1 MNQEELLQA
10 SSRMALAGMLHDLGK
25 FTERAKIPIKSE
37 QERTHQE
44 LYCPLRKAGRKQYHT
59 HKHAAYTAIGIDLI
73 EQNVPHLID
82 EDMFPFANWKS
93 IDTED
98 SLINA
103 AAGHHRPNS
112 YLQWIIATAD
122 RVASGFEREEFE
134 QYNKAEDKNLYQ
146 SRQLTL
152 FEQINLQGTNNE
164 HLEYRYALKPLSP
177 STLFPIEAKD
187 YDSKENE
194 KAQQEYHQLWEAFC
208 EGLKKIPD
216 SHKQQL
222 PLWLEHFDSLWQTY
236 THSIPSATAFG
247 IKPEISLYDHSKAVA
262 ALAVALWRHDHETK
276 VDQAQAIQAMS
287 NRESWTENKLLLIQ
301 GDFFGIQDFIFAQGG
316 DSNKEAAKLLRGRS
330 FYISLITECAALAI
344 MDSLSLPSTSQ
355 IINAAGKFLIVAPN
369 TEATKTKLIE
379 LKATFNQ
386 WFLTH
391 SYGQSGLGMVWQEA
405 SCNDFINSKNSHS
418 FEKLMEKLHKGLERT
433 KYQYF
438 DLCSDTANTAVFDDY
453 LEQFDHALGI
463 CKVNDKAPAVTKEG
477 LSLLADD
484 QKHVGEYLVKNKRLL
499 ISRKPLTGL
508 KQLEIPLFNYVIHF
522 TAEEDK
528 TGKFGAEVKNGNIR
542 RVFDFSPAE
551 NEPDSMLWN
560 GYARRNISGYVAT
573 FTEADCY
580 NSEKYQHCDL
590 KDLQLGNIKPFDFI
604 ACEDKSLDTKAG
616 NWIGISALGILKGDI
631 DDLGAIF
638 QTGLKQPTFAK
649 MAALSRQVNNFFSVY
664 LPWLCKTK
672 YPNSYIVFAGGDD
685 FFLIGPWQQ
694 QIKLANEL
702 RQAFKRYVANNSQIH
717 FSVGL
722 SISKAGLP
730 IKQIAEM
737 SEHALEQAKA
747 YQPKD
752 DSETNKNAI
761 CCFNQTVSWAQFD
774 QLWASKQRLQALS
787 DDYQLST
794 RYIYGLLRLTEMAS
808 NDSKPEN
815 AMWRSKLYYRTQ
827 RMVDSDRKL
836 DFQQKKQLATQLI
849 VDIGEQGINQFKAN
863 YLIPLQAHL
872 YQNRDH
878 SRT

>member
-25 FTERAKIPIKSE
+25 FTERAKIPIQSE
-37 QERTHQE
+37 QEHVHQQ
-44 LYCPLRKAGRKQYHT
+44 LYCPLRRAGGKQWHT

-73 EQNVPHLID
+73 EQNAPHLIG
-82 EDMFPFANWKS
+82 EDMFPFAHWKS
-93 IDTED
+93 IDTDD

-134 QYNKAEDKNLYQ
+134 KYNKAEDKNHYQ

-152 FEQINLQGTNNE
+152 FEQLNLHGKNNE
-164 HLEYRYALKPLSP
+164 TLQYRYALKPLSP
-177 STLFPIEAKD
+177 NTLFPIEAKG
-187 YDSKENE
+187 YESKDNA
-194 KAQQEYHQLWEAFC
+194 KAQKEYYQLWEDFC
-208 EGLKKIPD
+208 KGLKKIPD

-236 THSIPSATAFG
+236 THGIPSATAFG
-247 IKPEISLYDHSKAVA
+247 VKPEVSLYDHSKAVT
-262 ALAVALWRHDHETK
+262 ALAVALWRYNYETE
-276 VDQAQAIQAMS
+276 VDQEKATQTMR

-316 DSNKEAAKLLRGRS
+316 DSNKKAAKLLRGRS

-369 TEATKTKLIE
+369 TEATKTKLLE
-379 LKATFNQ
+379 LKATFDQ
-386 WFLTH
+386 WFLDQ
-391 SYGQSGLGMVWQEA
+391 SYGQSGLGMAWQEA
-405 SCNDFINSKNSHS
+405 SCNDFINAKNSNG
-418 FEKLMEKLHKGLERT
+418 FEKLMTKLHKGLERT
-433 KYQYF
+433 KYQHF
-438 DLCSDTANTAVFDDY
+438 GLCSKNADPAVFEQY
-453 LEQFDHALGI
+453 LEQFNHERGVCI
-463 CKVNDKAPAVTKEG
+463 VNDKAPAQKNN
-477 LSLLADD
+477 LSLLAYD
-484 QKHVGEYLVKNKRLL
+484 QMNVGEYLVKNKRLL
-499 ISRKPLTGL
+499 ISRKSLTGL
-508 KQLEIPLFNYVIHF
+508 KQLEIPLFGYVIHF

-551 NEPDSMLWN
+551 NEADSILWN

-573 FTEADCY
+573 FSESDCY
-580 NSEKYQHCDL
+580 HEKKYQHCDL
-590 KDLQLGNIKPFDFI
+590 DDLKKGQIKPFDFI
-604 ACEDKSLDTKAG
+604 ACEDKWLDPKTER
-616 NWIGISALGILKGDI
+616 WIGISALGILKGDI
-631 DDLGAIF
+631 DDLGALF

-672 YPNSYIVFAGGDD
+672 YPNSYIIFAGGDD

-694 QIKLANEL
+694 QIELANEL

-737 SEHALEQAKA
+737 SEQALEQAKA
-747 YQPKD
+747 YQSKD
-752 DSETNKNAI
+752 ASETHKNAI
-761 CCFNQTVSWAQFD
+761 CCFNQTVSWAQFE
-774 QLWASKQRLQALS
+774 QLWGCKQRLQALT

-794 RYIYGLLRLTEMAS
+794 AYIYGLLRLTEMAS
-808 NDSKPEN
+808 DSSKPEN

-827 RMVDSDRKL
+827 RMVDTDRQL
-836 DFQQKKQLATQLI
+836 DTQQKKQLATQLI
-849 VDIGEQGINQFKAN
+849 MDIGEQGINQFKAN